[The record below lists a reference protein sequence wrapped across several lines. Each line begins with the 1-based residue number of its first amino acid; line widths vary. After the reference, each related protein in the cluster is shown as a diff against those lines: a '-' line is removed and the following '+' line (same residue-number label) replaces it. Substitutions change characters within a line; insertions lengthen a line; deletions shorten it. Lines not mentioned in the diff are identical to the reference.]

1 MDNLVMYQRIFDISL
16 EAYGAVKFNKLF
28 NTGQVNIEMHN
39 QEVEYRTNNVVDAFI
54 NLENEKN
61 LLLKKGAIN

>member
-1 MDNLVMYQRIFDISL
+1 MNNLVMYERIFDICL

-39 QEVEYRTNNVVDAFI
+39 QEIEYRTN
-54 NLENEKN
+54 NEKN